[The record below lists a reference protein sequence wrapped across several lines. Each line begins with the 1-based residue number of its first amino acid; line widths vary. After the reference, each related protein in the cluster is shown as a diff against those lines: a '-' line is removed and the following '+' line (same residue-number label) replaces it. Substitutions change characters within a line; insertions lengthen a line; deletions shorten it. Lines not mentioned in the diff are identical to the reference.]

1 MAHHP
6 TVIEPKLRGFTAH
19 YETPEALIEAARRAR
34 EAGYSRLDALT
45 PYAVEGLVEALGQR
59 DDRVPKIVLAGGVL
73 GALSG
78 FSLQVYVAAFDYPMN
93 IGGRPNISWPSFIPI
108 TFECGVLAA
117 ALSALVGMLMLNG
130 LPRPHHPV
138 FDAPE
143 IERVTDDRFVLFIE
157 SDDPQFNTSE
167 TREFLKATG
176 AVSVQEVIS

>member
-6 TVIEPKLRGFTAH
+6 TVFEPKLRGFTAH
-19 YETPEALIEAARRAR
+19 YETPEALIEAAKSAR
-34 EAGYSRLDALT
+34 EAGYSKLDALT
-45 PYAVEGLVEALGQR
+45 PYAVEGLVDVLGQR
-59 DDRVPKIVLAGGVL
+59 DDRVPKIVLTFGVL

-78 FSLQVYVAAFDYPMN
+78 FALQTYVSVFDYPLN
-93 IGGRPNISWPSFIPI
+93 IGGRPNLSWPSFIPI

-143 IERVTDDRFVLFIE
+143 IERATDDRFVLFIE
-157 SDDPQFNTSE
+157 SEDPLFNTSD
-167 TREFLKATG
+167 TREFLKGTG